1 MASNPFTPTF
11 GVVPA
16 FMAGREDITS
26 ELLAALEE
34 GVGNPNLTT
43 IISGARGTGKTA
55 LLTYLSDAAQAQGWV
70 SVNVS
75 ALPGMLEEIVQQ
87 THAASAHLID
97 TSTPAKLASLKL
109 GDIAEVQFSDSLE
122 AAPTWRIRMGELL
135 DALAE
140 RTRDFLSPWMRCATI
155 LTR

>member
-87 THAASAHLID
+87 ARCECPSDRYRAHRR
-97 TSTPAKLASLKL
+97 S
-109 GDIAEVQFSDSLE
+109 
-122 AAPTWRIRMGELL
+122 WR
-135 DALAE
+135 A
-140 RTRDFLSPWMRCATI
+140 
-155 LTR
+155 

>member
-43 IISGARGTGKTA
+43 IIFRCARHGEDGA
-55 LLTYLSDAAQAQGWV
+55 
-70 SVNVS
+70 
-75 ALPGMLEEIVQQ
+75 
-87 THAASAHLID
+87 AHL
-97 TSTPAKLASLKL
+97 S
-109 GDIAEVQFSDSLE
+109 F
-122 AAPTWRIRMGELL
+122 
-135 DALAE
+135 
-140 RTRDFLSPWMRCATI
+140 
-155 LTR
+155 

>member
-75 ALPGMLEEIVQQ
+75 ALPGMPRPGVISRSGSYRLPI
-87 THAASAHLID
+87 
-97 TSTPAKLASLKL
+97 
-109 GDIAEVQFSDSLE
+109 
-122 AAPTWRIRMGELL
+122 
-135 DALAE
+135 
-140 RTRDFLSPWMRCATI
+140 TRVRQPM
-155 LTR
+155 

>member
-43 IISGARGTGKTA
+43 IISGAR
-55 LLTYLSDAAQAQGWV
+55 V
-70 SVNVS
+70 
-75 ALPGMLEEIVQQ
+75 
-87 THAASAHLID
+87 AHL
-97 TSTPAKLASLKL
+97 PLRCGPGAGL
-109 GDIAEVQFSDSLE
+109 GV
-122 AAPTWRIRMGELL
+122 G
-135 DALAE
+135 
-140 RTRDFLSPWMRCATI
+140 
-155 LTR
+155 

>member
-55 LLTYLSDAAQAQGWV
+55 LLTYLSDAAQAQGCV

-87 THAASAHLID
+87 AGAASAHLID
-97 TSTPAKLASLKL
+97 TSASAKLEPEAGRYRRAAIRRSPRGGSHVAHSHGGAS
-109 GDIAEVQFSDSLE
+109 
-122 AAPTWRIRMGELL
+122 
-135 DALAE
+135 
-140 RTRDFLSPWMRCATI
+140 
-155 LTR
+155 

>member
-87 THAASAHLID
+87 AGAASAHLID
-97 TSTPAKLASLKL
+97 TSASAKLASRSWAISPSCNSPIPR
-109 GDIAEVQFSDSLE
+109 GGSHVAHSH
-122 AAPTWRIRMGELL
+122 GELL

-140 RTRDFLSPWMRCATI
+140 TDTGASHHCG
-155 LTR
+155 